1 MNRSRQL
8 DQLDIESMLL
18 EDAGVL
24 GNEESQKGKTKSRVA
39 DFDLLKFLRV
49 RRKSGMKG

>member
-1 MNRSRQL
+1 MSQKS
-8 DQLDIESMLL
+8 DQLDIESVLL

-39 DFDLLKFLRV
+39 DFDLLEFLR
-49 RRKSGMKG
+49 SGANRG